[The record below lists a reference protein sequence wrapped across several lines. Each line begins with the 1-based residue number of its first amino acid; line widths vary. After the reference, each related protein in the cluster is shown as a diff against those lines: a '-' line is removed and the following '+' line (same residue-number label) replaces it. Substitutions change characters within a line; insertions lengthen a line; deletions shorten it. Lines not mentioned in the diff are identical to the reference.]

1 MADNKQERNIMGYK
15 VAIVG
20 ATSLVGS
27 EIINILAEPES
38 LSVDALYALTSKK
51 QSGREMSFGD
61 KDIQTQDQDAFDF
74 TSVDIVFYT
83 TEYQPSKD
91 IIKKALKAGVKV
103 IDCTGLTLFDEKQSH
118 LFSMPSSR
126 GQQLLSALRPLM
138 KYTKIK
144 RVCVSTFEA
153 TSGIG
158 KDGMDELFNQSR
170 KFFVTD
176 GLENLVFNKQI
187 VFNTIPQIDEFMDD
201 GQTKSEWL
209 LNAEIKRFLD
219 KDIKVSATCVQV
231 PVFIGHGMAVNV
243 ECEGNIDAKIAM
255 DLWRADNDTT
265 VIDRASEMEYV
276 TPIEIAGEDSVF
288 ISRIREDST
297 LDNGLSFWCAAD
309 NVRATMAVKAV
320 KQADKMLAS

>member
-1 MADNKQERNIMGYK
+1 MGYK

-20 ATSLVGS
+20 ATGMVGS
-27 EIINILAEPES
+27 EIINILAEQES
-38 LSVDALYALTSKK
+38 MPVEVLYALTSKK

-61 KDIQTQDQDAFDF
+61 RDLQTQDENSFDF
-74 TSVDIVFYT
+74 SSVDIVFYT

-91 IIKKALKAGVKV
+91 VIKKALNAGVKV
-103 IDCTGLTLFDEKQSH
+103 IDCTGLTLFDETQDN
-118 LFSMPSSR
+118 LISMPSAR

-144 RVCVSTFEA
+144 RVCVSTFES
-153 TSGIG
+153 TSGTG

-176 GLENLVFNKQI
+176 GLENVVFNKQI
-187 VFNTIPQIDEFMDD
+187 VFNTIPQIDDFMDD

-209 LNAEIKRFLD
+209 LNAEIKKLLD

-243 ECEGNIDAKIAM
+243 ECEGNIDSKIAM
-255 DLWRADNDTT
+255 DLWRSDNDTT
-265 VIDRASEMEYV
+265 VIDRASEMKYV
-276 TPIEIAGEDSVF
+276 TPVEIAGEDSVF
-288 ISRIREDST
+288 ISRIREDSS

-309 NVRATMAVKAV
+309 NVRATMALQAV
-320 KQADKMLAS
+320 KQAESILAS